1 MSIHTQM
8 HMYSYVYLHISEA
21 KWGCTDDA
29 NYFEM
34 CLNLL
39 EDFCAENSMSLFIT
53 TAFFYAAC
61 NI

>member
-1 MSIHTQM
+1 M

-21 KWGCTDDA
+21 KWGCIGDT

-34 CLNLL
+34 CLKPL
-39 EDFCAENSMSLFIT
+39 EDFCAENSLSLFIT
-53 TAFFYAAC
+53 TVFFYAAC